1 MTEESSV
8 FRGPQGPLGL
18 LHSQDIESLR
28 PALRSGLKE
37 LRLSMSDQQIELILR
52 YVGLLNKWGDVYN
65 LTAIKGS
72 DQILV
77 QHVLDCL
84 SIVNPL
90 MDRIGSAAHILDVG
104 SGAGLPAVMI
114 AIACPLMQVVALDA
128 VAKKMAFVQQ
138 TALQLGLK
146 NLVAKHARI
155 ENIESNDFDLVV
167 SRAFASLTDFIE
179 GTKGALK
186 EGGIWLAMKGR
197 VPSDEIEVLPEGFV
211 VREVETL
218 LVPGMFAE
226 RCLVWIARN
235 PRNPEVKSG

>member
-90 MDRIGSAAHILDVG
+90 MDRIGSAAGKVQEVAGKAVG
-104 SGAGLPAVMI
+104 STTQRAKGLANQVGGAAQSKYGDAKETVKDHI
-114 AIACPLMQVVALDA
+114 DDSDRAIDRERQV
-128 VAKKMAFVQQ
+128 
-138 TALQLGLK
+138 
-146 NLVAKHARI
+146 
-155 ENIESNDFDLVV
+155 E
-167 SRAFASLTDFIE
+167 
-179 GTKGALK
+179 
-186 EGGIWLAMKGR
+186 
-197 VPSDEIEVLPEGFV
+197 
-211 VREVETL
+211 
-218 LVPGMFAE
+218 
-226 RCLVWIARN
+226 
-235 PRNPEVKSG
+235 